1 MGQRMNILAI
11 ETVTMN
17 CAVGVSVDGQQSL
30 RILDTERHHTEA
42 LMPGIVDLLADHGL
56 TLRDLDRVVVDQGPG
71 QFTGMRVG
79 LATAEAL
86 AQAVGAELVG
96 VTSTELHAQQLWA
109 DGHRGVALVIID
121 ARRHEL
127 FVEVFSLGDEGVAST
142 SPPQVRT
149 ARDLLIEWGTS
160 GAPAIITGDGVS
172 AELTTLSAV
181 PNFTVVPHDIP
192 SLAAALRLGE
202 TRSAGPVSALYLRDA
217 DAVANFTVRTRA
229 NS

>member
-1 MGQRMNILAI
+1 M
-11 ETVTMN
+11 
-17 CAVGVSVDGQQSL
+17 
-30 RILDTERHHTEA
+30 
-42 LMPGIVDLLADHGL
+42 
-56 TLRDLDRVVVDQGPG
+56 
-71 QFTGMRVG
+71 
-79 LATAEAL
+79 
-86 AQAVGAELVG
+86 
-96 VTSTELHAQQLWA
+96 
-109 DGHRGVALVIID
+109 
-121 ARRHEL
+121 
-127 FVEVFSLGDEGVAST
+127 EVFSLGDEGVAST